1 MRIDLSRRRP
11 FLVQAL
17 PGLVLLVFLFGSIA
31 LYLYQHHRSLLNT
44 TLNNQTEEQQRVWSA
59 VLQGYNNGMKAYFES
74 IVMQEPVLDLLR
86 QALHGDENEAAIAR
100 VNLYRRLYEPYREL
114 QKKGVRQLHFH
125 TPDSISFLR
134 MHYPQRF
141 GDSLNDIRPTVVEA
155 NRTLKPVVGF
165 EGGRVVSGFR
175 NVFPI
180 VDGDHHLGSV
190 ELSQAFETL
199 RSNIDLLYQ
208 DSEFVLIF
216 KGTEEDK
223 LFEEQR
229 PLYSR
234 SLIDTGWLVED
245 ARGDLHD
252 SARPLSDDAASIIP
266 QLSRVAGFS
275 SALNS
280 GTAASFVVQYHC
292 CHYLVTTTPIFDVHD
307 NLSATLLSFRA
318 SEQIAK
324 IHRHLYIDFIAAL
337 TLSAL
342 LALTLVMILN
352 RMTKVQ
358 TQQRQ
363 ITAITE
369 SLHSGLYVINSN
381 GKTVYTNRRAGEL
394 LGYSSAELL
403 ATPAHDLFHIHPET
417 FIDCPMARVGV
428 DGNEYRAE
436 EWFRC
441 KDGREIPVAVGAA
454 AVEINPG
461 EMGVVTVFDDI
472 SERKQLEA
480 QYLQAQKMES
490 VGILAGGI
498 AHDFNNIL
506 SAISGFSH
514 LVLRKMSPED
524 PLRKHIDQ
532 IVDASQR
539 ATALTRELL
548 LFSRKQ
554 PGDYNPVDLNSVL
567 QKTRSF
573 LMRTLGAEVK
583 LLIESASQPI
593 PIRADGQQLQQV
605 ILNLA
610 INARD
615 AMPRG
620 GTLHISSRP
629 VDLHEPLASYRV
641 NIPPGS
647 YALLTISDEGTGIEA
662 ETLEHIFHPF
672 FTTKAVGKGTGLGLA
687 VVYGIIQQHKGFIR
701 VESTP
706 GKGTCFFIYLPVT
719 GDIVCVETQ
728 QSNAEIDLCGNATIL
743 LAEDDPN
750 VRAVLTEIL
759 KTAGYQVLSAAD
771 GIEAVRRFQQH
782 QDQIQLLLFDI
793 MMPHLN
799 GKEAADQIRQQRPDL
814 PILFLSGYAPDS
826 LQQRITADLDS
837 TCLLKPVEPDDLLM
851 TIKQILG
858 ASH

>member
-1 MRIDLSRRRP
+1 MITDQIRRRP
-11 FLVQAL
+11 KLSQTLLGLAL
-17 PGLVLLVFLFGSIA
+17 LILLSGPVAI
-31 LYLYQHHRSLLNT
+31 YLYHHHHSLLT
-44 TLNNQTEEQQRVWSA
+44 ATLNNQTEEQQRVWGA
-59 VLQGYNNGMKAYFES
+59 VLQGYNNGMEAYFDS
-74 IVMQEPVLDLLR
+74 IIMQEPVLELLR
-86 QALHGDENEAAIAR
+86 QALDGNENEAAIAR

-114 QKKGVRQLHFH
+114 QTKGVRQLHFH

-141 GDSLNDIRPTVVEA
+141 DDSLKDIRPTVVAA
-155 NRTLKPVVGF
+155 NRTLTPVVGF

-180 VDGDHHLGSV
+180 VDNGQHLGSV

-199 RSNIDLLYQ
+199 RSNIDKLYP
-208 DSEFVLIF
+208 DSEFMLIL
-216 KGTEEDK
+216 KDTEQGK

-234 SLIDTGWLVED
+234 SHIDTGWLIED
-245 ARGDLHD
+245 AKGDLHD

-266 QLSRVAGFS
+266 QLSGVAGFS
-275 SALNS
+275 ANLNRGS
-280 GTAASFVVQYHC
+280 PASFVVRHHC
-292 CHYLVTTTPIFDVHD
+292 CHFLVTTTPIFDVDD
-307 NLSATLLSFRA
+307 NLAATLLSFRA
-318 SEQIAK
+318 SDQIAK
-324 IHRHLYIDFIAAL
+324 MHRHLYIDIIAAL
-337 TLSAL
+337 TFSSL
-342 LALTLVMILN
+342 LTLSLVFILN

-358 TQQRQ
+358 TQRRQ

-381 GKTVYTNRRAGEL
+381 GKTVYTNQRACDL
-394 LGYSSAELL
+394 LGYSSVELL
-403 ATPAHDLFHIHPET
+403 NRCAHDLFHIHPDS
-417 FIDCPMARVGV
+417 FVDCPMARVSV
-428 DGNEYRAE
+428 DGTTYRGE
-436 EWFRC
+436 ELFKH

-461 EMGVVTVFDDI
+461 EMGVVTTFDDI
-472 SERKQLEA
+472 SERKRLEA

-506 SAISGFSH
+506 SAVTGFSH
-514 LVLRKMSPED
+514 LLLRKMSPKE
-524 PLRKHIDQ
+524 PLRKYVDQ

-554 PGDYNPVDLNSVL
+554 PGEYKPIDLNSVL
-567 QKTRSF
+567 QKNRSF
-573 LMRTLGAEVK
+573 LVRTLGVEIK
-583 LLIESASQPI
+583 LLIESVSQPL
-593 PIRADGQQLQQV
+593 PIRADEQQLQQV
-605 ILNLA
+605 IINLA

-615 AMPRG
+615 AMPHG
-620 GTLHISSRP
+620 GTLHIASRL
-629 VDLHEPLASYRV
+629 VELKEPLASYRV

-687 VVYGIIQQHKGFIR
+687 VAYGIIQQHRGYIR

-706 GKGTCFFIYLPVT
+706 GTGAWFFIYLPLT
-719 GDIVCVETQ
+719 DDIVCVETQ
-728 QSNAEIDLCGNATIL
+728 QINDESNYHGSGVIL
-743 LAEDDPN
+743 LAEDEST
-750 VRAVLTEIL
+750 VRAALTEIL
-759 KTAGYQVLSAAD
+759 ESAGYQVISAAD
-771 GIEAVRRFQQH
+771 GAEAIDRFQEH

-837 TCLLKPVEPDDLLM
+837 TCLLKPVEPENLLAI
-851 TIKQILG
+851 IKHMLNT
-858 ASH
+858 SD

>member
-1 MRIDLSRRRP
+1 MTADLSRRRP
-11 FLVQAL
+11 ILAQAL
-17 PGLVLLVFLFGSIA
+17 LGFVLLVFLSGSVA
-31 LYLYQHHRSLLNT
+31 LYLYQHHHSLLNT
-44 TLNNQTEEQQRVWSA
+44 TLNNQTEEQQRVWGA
-59 VLQGYNNGMKAYFES
+59 VLHGYNNGMEAYFNS
-74 IVMQEPVLDLLR
+74 IVMQEPVLELLH
-86 QALHGDENEAAIAR
+86 QAYDGDENSAAKAR
-100 VNLYRRLYEPYREL
+100 VNLYRLLHEPYREL
-114 QKKGVRQLHFH
+114 QKRGVRQLHFH
-125 TPDSISFLR
+125 TSDSISFLR
-134 MHYPQRF
+134 MHFPQRF

-180 VDGDHHLGSV
+180 VDGERHLGSV

-199 RSNIDLLYQ
+199 RSNIDRLYP
-208 DSEFVLIF
+208 DSEFVLIL
-216 KGTEEDK
+216 KDTEEGK

-234 SLIDTGWLVED
+234 SRIDTGWLIED
-245 ARGDLHD
+245 PKGDLHD
-252 SARPLSDDAASIIP
+252 SARPLSDDAAAIIP

-275 SALNS
+275 TALNS
-280 GTAASFVVQYHC
+280 GTAASFVVQHHC
-292 CHYLVTTTPIFDVHD
+292 CHYLVTTTPIFDVYD
-307 NLSATLLSFRA
+307 NLSATLLSFHA
-318 SEQIAK
+318 SAQIAK
-324 IHRHLYIDFIAAL
+324 MHQHLYVDIIVAL

-342 LALTLVMILN
+342 LALTLVFIIN
-352 RMTKVQ
+352 RMNKIQ
-358 TQQRQ
+358 SQRRQ
-363 ITAITE
+363 IAAITE

-381 GKTVYTNRRAGEL
+381 GKTVYTNQRACEL
-394 LGYSSAELL
+394 LGYSPAELL
-403 ATPAHDLFHIHPET
+403 GTSAHEIFHVHPET
-417 FIDCPMARVGV
+417 FIDCPIARVCV
-428 DGNEYRAE
+428 EGNKYRAE
-436 EWFRC
+436 ELFKR
-441 KDGREIPVAVGAA
+441 KDGSEIPVDVGAVP
-454 AVEINPG
+454 VEMNPG
-461 EMGVVTVFDDI
+461 EMGTVVVFDDI
-472 SERKQLEA
+472 SERKRLEA

-506 SAISGFSH
+506 SAVTGFSH
-514 LVLRKMSPED
+514 LILRKMATED
-524 PLRKHIDQ
+524 PLRKYINQ

-567 QKTRSF
+567 QKTRGF
-573 LMRTLGAEVK
+573 LTRTLGAEIK
-583 LLIESASQPI
+583 LLIESASQPL

-605 ILNLA
+605 IINLA
-610 INARD
+610 INSRD
-615 AMPRG
+615 AMPQG

-629 VDLHEPLASYRV
+629 VDLHESLASYRV

-687 VVYGIIQQHKGFIR
+687 VAYGIIQQHKGFVR

-719 GDIVCVETQ
+719 DDIVCVETQ
-728 QSNAEIDLCGNATIL
+728 SSNAEINLQGNATIL
-743 LAEDDPN
+743 LAEDEPN

-771 GIEAVRRFQQH
+771 GIEAVRRFQEH

-858 ASH
+858 ASD